1 MDGLER
7 FIQAQES
14 VYPSALKEI
23 KDSRKEGHWIW
34 YIFPQI
40 KGLGYSYNSNYYGI
54 KDAAEAGEY
63 LAHPILGN
71 RLREVSEAL
80 LGLPENLTAR
90 EILGGIDALKVKSSM
105 TLFYAVSK
113 EPLFRRVL
121 DRYYNGELDHRT
133 INKLYQ

>member
-14 VYPSALKEI
+14 VYSTALEEI
-23 KDSRKEGHWIW
+23 KDGRKEGHWIW

-105 TLFYAVSK
+105 TLFYVVSK